1 MQTQPREA
9 SGDQDSN
16 PLPSHCE
23 AAVLISA
30 LCFLASLCKHFSF
43 IVPFLTIVLEILH
56 SKLMF
61 PSGFFFIFKHTSMDY
76 FKSKKKA

>member
-16 PLPSHCE
+16 SLPSHCE

-30 LCFLASLCKHFSF
+30 LSCSASLLLSVN
-43 IVPFLTIVLEILH
+43 ILVL
-56 SKLMF
+56 
-61 PSGFFFIFKHTSMDY
+61 
-76 FKSKKKA
+76 

>member
-9 SGDQDSN
+9 SGDQDLNS
-16 PLPSHCE
+16 LPSHCE

-43 IVPFLTIVLEILH
+43 IVHFLTIVLEILH

-61 PSGFFFIFKHTSMDY
+61 PSGGFLFSNIRAWITS
-76 FKSKKKA
+76 KVK